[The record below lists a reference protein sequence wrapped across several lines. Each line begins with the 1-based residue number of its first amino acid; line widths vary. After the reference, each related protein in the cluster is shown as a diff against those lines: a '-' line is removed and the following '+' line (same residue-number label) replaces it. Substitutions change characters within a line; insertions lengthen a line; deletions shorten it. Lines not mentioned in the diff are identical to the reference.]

1 MNFVYLFP
9 FLGILI
15 MNHVFSIFFLQPAP
29 CIFLAKTAERVRTA
43 IALAH
48 LALEGLN
55 VKNVRFLQY
64 YLFYYI

>member
-1 MNFVYLFP
+1 MNFVYFNRLSWY
-9 FLGILI
+9 IS
-15 MNHVFSIFFLQPAP
+15 NESRIFYLFLQPAP